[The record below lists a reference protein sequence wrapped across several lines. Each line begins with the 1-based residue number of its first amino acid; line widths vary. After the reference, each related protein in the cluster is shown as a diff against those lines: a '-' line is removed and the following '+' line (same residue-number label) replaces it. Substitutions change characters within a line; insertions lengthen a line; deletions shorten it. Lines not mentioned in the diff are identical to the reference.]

1 MSMNPDA
8 LNDGFRGHTNR
19 DTAPEALRAQYEIY
33 RRMPAGRRLELVF
46 DLCDM
51 GQCLAMA
58 GLRRR
63 HPEATRERLWELW
76 AKDHLGPELF
86 EQVYGASNRD

>member
-1 MSMNPDA
+1 MSMKSEA

-19 DTAPEALRAQYEIY
+19 DTAPEALEAQYEIY

-51 GQCLAMA
+51 GQRLAMA

-63 HPEATRERLWELW
+63 YPEATGEQLWRLW
-76 AKDHLGPELF
+76 AKDHLGSELF
-86 EQVYGASNRD
+86 DQVYGTINSK